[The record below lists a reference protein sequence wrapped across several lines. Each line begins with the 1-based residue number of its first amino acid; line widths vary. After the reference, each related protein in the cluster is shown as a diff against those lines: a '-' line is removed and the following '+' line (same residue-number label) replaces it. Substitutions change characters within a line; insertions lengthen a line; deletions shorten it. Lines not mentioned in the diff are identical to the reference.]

1 MTLAGFVTI
10 LLLHSS
16 LAPGAERVVR
26 KALASAAS
34 GGRVELIDTGLALR
48 QGCALIAATADRPE
62 RSGIVGLSL
71 SGRDAAQRPCSGK
84 GWARVRVYAPVWTT
98 ARAVKSG
105 EPLDGVVLEVERE
118 VTADAPLEAVPA
130 GARAAMSLARG
141 TVLEA
146 RHLRPEGPEPGTR
159 VTVVVVVCEL
169 RIEQVGVALAC
180 PGRACVRLE
189 NGRRLEGTLVD
200 GKVVVRP

>member
-10 LLLHSS
+10 LLLNSS
-16 LAPGAERVVR
+16 LAPRADEVLRT
-26 KALASAAS
+26 ALSSAAR
-34 GGRVELIDTGLALR
+34 GGRVEIIDTGLAL
-48 QGCALIAATADRPE
+48 QKGCSLVAATAESVE
-62 RSGIVGLSL
+62 RSGIVGLWL
-71 SGRDAAQRPCSGK
+71 AGRDADQRPCTGK
-84 GWARVRVYAPVWTT
+84 GWARVRLFAAVWTT
-98 ARAVKSG
+98 SRAVKSG
-105 EPLDGVVLEVERE
+105 DPLEGAVKETERE
-118 VTADAPLEAVPA
+118 VTGGAPLDVVPK

-146 RHLRPEGPEPGTR
+146 RHLRPDGPEPGTR
-159 VTVVVVVCEL
+159 VTVLVVVNEL

-180 PGRACVRLE
+180 PGRACVRLD